1 MKKSFLILATMAT
14 VMMTACTTDGADE
27 CLTVEV
33 TPPADPQQVTLAFTI
48 FEQEPMTR
56 GATTRTATGVAD
68 YCTRLDVWI
77 VSEGETVSEAHQ
89 ASGDAGFG
97 TVQATLDR
105 RRTYTL
111 YAVGHKCTGAATLTD
126 GVVVFPDEKL
136 THSMVY
142 TTTFTPGETATINC
156 QMQRVVGQIR
166 LVTTDAVPEDCKRL
180 EFRFLCNDR
189 WNMETAAAEHP
200 TDKTVAINLGT
211 LESDGTAIV
220 NLFVM
225 PANLTDTD
233 HITITV
239 TPQDAQGEAVR
250 SPRELTDVPVK
261 AGCRTVCRGA
271 LFAIQSSAISFT
283 AEDWQTFDTVEF

>member
-1 MKKSFLILATMAT
+1 MKKSFLILAMTAT

-77 VSEGETVSEAHQ
+77 MSEGETVSEAHQ

-105 RRTYTL
+105 RKTYTL
-111 YAVGHKCTGAATLTD
+111 YAVGHKCTGAATLED
-126 GVVVFPDEKL
+126 GVVIF
-136 THSMVY
+136 
-142 TTTFTPGETATINC
+142 
-156 QMQRVVGQIR
+156 
-166 LVTTDAVPEDCKRL
+166 
-180 EFRFLCNDR
+180 R

-271 LFAIQSSAISFT
+271 LFAIQPSAISFT